1 MAMLHLAAGW
11 ARGRGVAL
19 RIATVD
25 HGLRPESADEAA
37 LVARA
42 CAALGLSHDILHWE
56 GGSGGGNLQAEA
68 RRARREL
75 IGRWRGDLTRVLF
88 AHTQDDQAETFLLRL
103 ARGSGVEGL
112 SAMRPRSI
120 VPPDGWVILRP
131 LLGFR
136 RGELRD
142 WMRGQGIHWAD
153 DPSNEDHRFDRV
165 RMRALLPRLAAEG
178 LTAERLAATAGQM
191 ARAAEALALRAHQEA
206 VRIMCPAI
214 AGNVALDR
222 AGLAALDEDTRLRIV
237 SAALQYVSS
246 DPYRPREGALKWAL
260 EQAIAGRRATL
271 QGCLVLPSQD
281 CLIIAREPRAVA
293 GAEGER
299 HDGVTIWDRRW
310 RITHATGRVAI
321 LGTEGIAQ
329 IGAEAPRPR
338 AALSGLPGLWEG
350 DRLVSCPPLH
360 WGAPATA
367 MIRAPEGNFPDRLL
381 PDFRLSD

>member
-1 MAMLHLAAGW
+1 
-11 ARGRGVAL
+11 
-19 RIATVD
+19 
-25 HGLRPESADEAA
+25 
-37 LVARA
+37 
-42 CAALGLSHDILHWE
+42 
-56 GGSGGGNLQAEA
+56 
-68 RRARREL
+68 
-75 IGRWRGDLTRVLF
+75 
-88 AHTQDDQAETFLLRL
+88 
-103 ARGSGVEGL
+103 
-112 SAMRPRSI
+112 
-120 VPPDGWVILRP
+120 
-131 LLGFR
+131 
-136 RGELRD
+136 
-142 WMRGQGIHWAD
+142 
-153 DPSNEDHRFDRV
+153 
-165 RMRALLPRLAAEG
+165 
-178 LTAERLAATAGQM
+178 
-191 ARAAEALALRAHQEA
+191 
-206 VRIMCPAI
+206 MCPAI
-214 AGNVALDR
+214 PGNVALDR
-222 AGLAALDEDTRLRIV
+222 AGLAALDEDTRLRIM

-321 LGTEGIAQ
+321 LGVEGIAQ